1 MEALQF
7 VYWLQGALELGQQKA
22 LSETQ
27 VKIIQDHINLVL
39 RKTTPS
45 YNVPQMPSMPVIRS
59 PGLGDMLRNT
69 PQIHD
74 AVC

>member
-22 LSETQ
+22 LSEAQ
-27 VKIIQDHINLVL
+27 VKIVQDHINLVL
-39 RKTTPS
+39 RKVTPG
-45 YNVPQMPSMPVIRS
+45 YNLPQMPSAPVIRPS
-59 PGLGDMLRNT
+59 IGDQLFVNT
-69 PQIHD
+69 PRIHD

>member
-22 LSETQ
+22 LSEEQ
-27 VKIIQDHINLVL
+27 VKIVQDHINLVL
-39 RKTTPS
+39 RKVTPG
-45 YNVPQMPSMPVIRS
+45 YNLPQMPSAPVIRPS
-59 PGLGDMLRNT
+59 IGDQLFRNT
-69 PQIHD
+69 PSIHD